1 MTVIKDGFVHEVE
14 DDGRQR
20 LRLFAPDLS
29 DAIPYI
35 LSKSISDI
43 ALETVDPIAI
53 YEWSKTRDESI
64 LRNMRKMDSADVDIL
79 PLKPC
84 KHINTLHLEGN
95 VLHSEVLDDLPVLHT
110 LSIDNTLNRQKIHID
125 RLKSIRTLWVHKWAR
140 NILGIENTRTLH
152 ELKLWNYSPKSRD
165 LSELYALQ
173 ELIELELISPKIDSL
188 DGVDQ
193 LSSLKR
199 IGIFYSRTLK
209 DITAL
214 DKCNIDRIDIEHAPA
229 IGR

>member
-1 MTVIKDGFVHEVE
+1 MTVIKDGFVYEVE
-14 DDGRQR
+14 RDGQQR

-35 LSKSISDI
+35 LSQSVSDI
-43 ALETVDPIAI
+43 ALETVDPVAI

-64 LRNMRKMDSADVDIL
+64 LQNMRKMDSADVDIL

-84 KHINTLHLEGN
+84 THINTLHLEGN
-95 VLHSEVLDDLPVLHT
+95 VLHSDVLDDLPVLHT

-165 LSELYALQ
+165 LRELYALQ
-173 ELIELELISPKIDSL
+173 ELVELELISPKIDSL

-214 DKCNIDRIDIEHAPA
+214 EKCNIEKIDIEHSPA
-229 IGR
+229 IR